1 MNYQDPLVKQKVI
14 QRLRRIEGQVRGVQ
28 TMVDQERDCQEV
40 LQQLQAIRSAV
51 YSTSLVILKEYMND
65 CLLNQAGTDPSSRE
79 ELVDELISMLAKTEA

>member
-14 QRLRRIEGQVRGVQ
+14 LRLRRIEGQVRGVQ
-28 TMVDQERDCQEV
+28 AMVDQERDCQEV

-65 CLLNQAGTDPSSRE
+65 CLLNQVETDPSSRE